1 MRRILRPSS
10 HAQPLRRA
18 QAVTG
23 DILPRKLPKRYAP
36 YLFGLL
42 LSGMM
47 SFIVAGIAT
56 LRALGFVDGLL
67 YNWIT
72 AWLGSWAAAF
82 PAVLVVAPLVRR
94 IVAAVVDEGR

>member
-1 MRRILRPSS
+1 M
-10 HAQPLRRA
+10 
-18 QAVTG
+18 G

-56 LRALGFVDGLL
+56 VRALGFVDGVMF
-67 YNWIT
+67 NWMT
-72 AWLGSWAAAF
+72 AWLGAWVVAF

-94 IVAAVVDEGR
+94 IVAAVVEDDTIK

>member
-1 MRRILRPSS
+1 MMS
-10 HAQPLRRA
+10 
-18 QAVTG
+18 

-56 LRALGFVDGLL
+56 IRALGFIDGVFF
-67 YNWIT
+67 NWIT
-72 AWLGSWAAAF
+72 AWLGAWAVAF

>member
-1 MRRILRPSS
+1 M
-10 HAQPLRRA
+10 
-18 QAVTG
+18 
-23 DILPRKLPKRYAP
+23 PRKLPKRYAP

-56 LRALGFVDGLL
+56 FRALGFVDGFFF
-67 YNWIT
+67 NWIT
-72 AWLGSWAAAF
+72 SWIGAWIVAF

-94 IVAAVVDEGR
+94 IVARHVEGPHH